1 MLRAGAR
8 VTLMGR
14 DAERLDMQREKCRA
28 LGDVACISVDVTQ
41 EDSVAN
47 AFRRAPGAVDIL
59 VNNAGQ
65 AQAAPF
71 THTDMA
77 LWQRMLDVNLTGV
90 FLGTRAVLPGM
101 LERGH
106 GRIVNVA
113 STAGQIGYAYVAAY
127 CAAKHGVIGLTRSL
141 ALEVATKGITVNAV
155 CPGYTET
162 ELLHA
167 VARTDHQQDL
177 AHRTE
182 ARETLLRSNP
192 QRRFV
197 TPEQV
202 ANAVL
207 VAVPTR
213 LGRHHGASHFHLRWR
228 SNVTKSSNIKKPAAA
243 AETKPQRKGV
253 PEPAENVVD
262 LEMST
267 GADSHM
273 GLRLWLRMLTT
284 TNLVQAELRKR
295 LRNEFDT
302 TLPRF
307 DLMAQLE
314 RHPEGLK
321 MTELSRRLMVTGGN
335 VTGITDQLEKEGLVV
350 ARQRSERPPLDQ
362 RAADT
367 GGPQGVRQDG
377 GRARAMGRRTV
388 RRFEPR

>member
-1 MLRAGAR
+1 VNTPTLTLAGQHAVVTGGGSGIGAAVAEALLRGGAR

-14 DAERLDMQREKCRA
+14 NAQRLDAQREKLQG
-28 LGDVACISVDVTQ
+28 LGEVACISVDVTS
-41 EDSVAN
+41 EESVDN
-47 AFRRAPGAVDIL
+47 AFAQAGAIDIL

-167 VARTDHQQDL
+167 SLDQITSKTS
-177 AHRTE
+177 RTE
-182 ARETLLRSNP
+182 QQARETLLRSNP

-197 TPEQV
+197 SPEQV
-202 ANAVL
+202 ANSV
-207 VAVPTR
+207 
-213 LGRHHGASHFHLRWR
+213 
-228 SNVTKSSNIKKPAAA
+228 
-243 AETKPQRKGV
+243 
-253 PEPAENVVD
+253 
-262 LEMST
+262 
-267 GADSHM
+267 
-273 GLRLWLRMLTT
+273 LWLC
-284 TNLVQAELRKR
+284 
-295 LRNEFDT
+295 
-302 TLPRF
+302 LPGS
-307 DLMAQLE
+307 DAI
-314 RHPEGLK
+314 
-321 MTELSRRLMVTGGN
+321 TGQSIS
-335 VTGITDQLEKEGLVV
+335 V
-350 ARQRSERPPLDQ
+350 S
-362 RAADT
+362 
-367 GGPQGVRQDG
+367 GGEV
-377 GRARAMGRRTV
+377 M
-388 RRFEPR
+388 

>member
-1 MLRAGAR
+1 VNTSALPTLTGQHAVVTGGGSGIGAAVARALLRAGAR

-14 DAERLDMQREKCRA
+14 NVQRLDAQREQCRS
-28 LGDVACISVDVTQ
+28 LGEVACIGVDVTG

-47 AFRRAPGAVDIL
+47 AFKQAGAVDIL

-71 THTDMA
+71 TQTDMA

-167 VARTDHQQDL
+167 SLEQITSKTS
-177 AHRTE
+177 RTE
-182 ARETLLRSNP
+182 QQARETLLRSNP

-197 TPEQV
+197 SPDQV
-202 ANAVL
+202 ANSV
-207 VAVPTR
+207 
-213 LGRHHGASHFHLRWR
+213 
-228 SNVTKSSNIKKPAAA
+228 
-243 AETKPQRKGV
+243 
-253 PEPAENVVD
+253 
-262 LEMST
+262 
-267 GADSHM
+267 
-273 GLRLWLRMLTT
+273 LWLC
-284 TNLVQAELRKR
+284 QPGSDAI
-295 LRNEFDT
+295 
-302 TLPRF
+302 
-307 DLMAQLE
+307 
-314 RHPEGLK
+314 
-321 MTELSRRLMVTGGN
+321 TGQS
-335 VTGITDQLEKEGLVV
+335 I
-350 ARQRSERPPLDQ
+350 SIS
-362 RAADT
+362 
-367 GGPQGVRQDG
+367 GGEV
-377 GRARAMGRRTV
+377 M
-388 RRFEPR
+388 